1 MKTKGILIL
10 GILFLAF
17 TGFQPSDRK
26 EKKLQKEKEMIELIN
41 SGHFRFVASSARS
54 NLGNFNNLGTN
65 YDLIFDSV
73 QVKANLPFYG
83 RAYSVPYGGSG
94 GVKFDLTAE
103 KVEKNWNE
111 RKKLFSIH
119 TEVADSQDSYSI
131 NLTAGAG
138 GYANLVINF
147 SNRQMIN
154 YYGNIEKLE
163 KE

>member
-1 MKTKGILIL
+1 MKTKGLLIL
-10 GILFLAF
+10 GFLFLAF
-17 TGFQPSDRK
+17 TGFHSSDRK
-26 EKKLQKEKEMIELIN
+26 EKKLQKEKEMIELID

-73 QVKANLPFYG
+73 QVKAYLPYFG

-94 GVKFDLTAE
+94 GVKFDLTAD

-111 RKKLFSIH
+111 RKKIFLIH
-119 TEVADSQDSYSI
+119 TEVADIQDSYSI
-131 NLTAGAG
+131 NLTAGAS
-138 GYANLVINF
+138 GYATLMISF

-163 KE
+163 KK